1 MSRRSGVV
9 SGRKAAAP
17 AEFGELLAL
26 IAADIHAIREVLER
40 VAAGAARTPFSTR
53 RGQEP
58 PEFVGRR
65 KAWRATARTIPGAT
79 KSGRWWYVERATYA
93 AWLASQA
100 TTATPTTLAPANDAG
115 VPWTPRAALLSIGLR
130 PTREGRK

>member
-1 MSRRSGVV
+1 M

-17 AEFGELLAL
+17 SDVLGVLAL
-26 IAADIHAIREVLER
+26 IGADIRAIRELLER
-40 VAAGAARTPFSTR
+40 LALGAPQTPFSTR

-65 KAWRATARTIPGAT
+65 KPWRATARTIPGAT

-100 TTATPTTLAPANDAG
+100 TTATPKRTPPANDAG
-115 VPWTPRAALLSIGLR
+115 VPWTPRAALLSVGLR